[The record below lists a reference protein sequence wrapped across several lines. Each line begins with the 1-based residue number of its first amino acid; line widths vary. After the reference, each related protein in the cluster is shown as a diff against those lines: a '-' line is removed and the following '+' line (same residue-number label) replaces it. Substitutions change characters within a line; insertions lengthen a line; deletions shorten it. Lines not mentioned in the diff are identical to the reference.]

1 MLRSRLLP
9 LVVCLALA
17 SACRPAFAL
26 GPLPVDKV
34 AHFGVSYVLTDQLQR
49 AGVPPAQAIAVTLLI
64 GWLKEVV
71 DGRLDAGDLAAD
83 AAGSLSAA
91 FLRLEV
97 PW

>member
-1 MLRSRLLP
+1 MSRPCLLS
-9 LVVCLALA
+9 LLITLALA
-17 SACRPAFAL
+17 TGGRPALAVS
-26 GPLPVDKV
+26 PVPVDKV

-64 GWLKEVV
+64 GWLKEVLDGQV
-71 DGRLDAGDLAAD
+71 DGGDLAAD
-83 AAGSLSAA
+83 AAGSLAAA